1 MAVLAERHD
10 DFLERGGRLYGISAD
25 TPGQNSAVI
34 EKLGLPFPILS
45 DLDRTEAITPLG
57 FADEHDP
64 REIARPGVL
73 IVDRHGEVA
82 YRRESRDYADR
93 PEEDALLDAL
103 GELDLETTTQDPPE
117 IGEPEPGERAVP
129 LEVLPPHFRGVKYAV
144 YALRKRHRDV
154 DEEFA
159 EDAKAYGLM
168 ADRYFQALSAVKERR
183 A

>member
-1 MAVLAERHD
+1 MAERHD
-10 DFLERGGRLYGISAD
+10 EFLERGGRIYGISAD
-25 TPGQNSAVI
+25 TPGQNAAVI

-45 DLDRTEAITPLG
+45 DPDRTEAIIPLG
-57 FADEHDP
+57 FADEDDP

-73 IVDRHGEVA
+73 IIDPNGEVA
-82 YRRESRDYADR
+82 YRTESRDYADR
-93 PEEDALLDAL
+93 IHEDALLEAL
-103 GELDLETTTQDPPE
+103 AGLDLGPTTQDHPE
-117 IGEPEPGERAVP
+117 IGDLEPGEKAVP
-129 LEVLPPHFRGVKYAV
+129 LEALPPHFRGVKYAA

-159 EDAKAYGLM
+159 ADAKAYGLM